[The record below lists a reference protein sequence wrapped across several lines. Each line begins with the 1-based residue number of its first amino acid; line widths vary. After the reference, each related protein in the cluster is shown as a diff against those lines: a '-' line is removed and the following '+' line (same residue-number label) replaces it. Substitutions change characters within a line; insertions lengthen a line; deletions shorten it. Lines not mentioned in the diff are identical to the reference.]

1 MANTNTTLC
10 LPASLS
16 SLAQL
21 SDQLYDFVAPLSLDP
36 AVVYQVDLASTE
48 AFTNIVRHAVNF
60 DDSQTVIIT
69 LVNDGHHLILTLSD
83 SGRAIPD
90 DILQQWED
98 PAVFSADPQNPSSW
112 QEGGMGLKLIQ
123 SVMDDVRYETGNGRN
138 LLTLTKNLSSEPA

>member
-16 SLAQL
+16 GLAQL
-21 SDQLYDFVAPLSLDP
+21 SNQLHDFVAPLSLDP

-69 LVNDGHHLILTLSD
+69 LANDGHHLILTLSD

-90 DILQQWED
+90 DILRQWGN
-98 PAVFSADPQNPSSW
+98 PAVFSADPQSPSSW
-112 QEGGMGLKLIQ
+112 QEGGWG
-123 SVMDDVRYETGNGRN
+123 
-138 LLTLTKNLSSEPA
+138 